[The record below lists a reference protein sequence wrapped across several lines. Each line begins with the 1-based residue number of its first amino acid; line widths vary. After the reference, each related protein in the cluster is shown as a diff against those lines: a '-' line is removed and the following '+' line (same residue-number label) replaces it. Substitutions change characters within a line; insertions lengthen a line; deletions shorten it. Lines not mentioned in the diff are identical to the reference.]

1 MLLTARALL
10 ATRGL
15 HPQSERAPMVPLC
28 ERSIGTGDF
37 DPGQG
42 RAIRR
47 AFELC
52 RRADGG
58 TELPVDR
65 EEATELLDRAM
76 WFLDAIEG
84 ALGQTIE

>member
-1 MLLTARALL
+1 MCGRAMLLTARALL

-15 HPQSERAPMVPLC
+15 HPQSEKAALVHLC
-28 ERSIGTGDF
+28 ETFIGTGDL

-52 RRADGG
+52 RRADGAPSFPSTARRRRNCSTG
-58 TELPVDR
+58 RCESSTR
-65 EEATELLDRAM
+65 
-76 WFLDAIEG
+76 
-84 ALGQTIE
+84 